1 MIKSVSLFNNTDS
14 TDIQK
19 ANTRRFL
26 NLIAYHLSGRS
37 ECKGVEYHCI
47 ICDNYVSF
55 KPYVEVF
62 RSKHN
67 RNYSDKISV
76 DRHVLFE
83 HMSEL
88 LQDTEGLGTLV
99 LIKNRCMVR
108 GHYVYRCSVGRKRR
122 RWERVVSTSFTNG

>member
-1 MIKSVSLFNNTDS
+1 MIRSASLFKNTDA
-14 TDIQK
+14 TDRQK
-19 ANTRRFL
+19 ENTKRFL
-26 NLIAYHLSGRS
+26 NLIALHLSGRS
-37 ECKGVEYHCI
+37 ECKGVEYHCM

-67 RNYSDKISV
+67 RTTADKVSV

-83 HMSEL
+83 HMNEL
-88 LQDTEGLGTLV
+88 LKDSEGLGNVV
-99 LIKNRCMVR
+99 LLESKCMVR

-122 RWERVVSTSFTNG
+122 RWERVISTSFPKG